1 MKDWAIEFSLVIDLA
16 LLLFQLELVK
26 IKANALTHHC
36 NLE

>member
-1 MKDWAIEFSLVIDLA
+1 MDGFENCLVIDLV